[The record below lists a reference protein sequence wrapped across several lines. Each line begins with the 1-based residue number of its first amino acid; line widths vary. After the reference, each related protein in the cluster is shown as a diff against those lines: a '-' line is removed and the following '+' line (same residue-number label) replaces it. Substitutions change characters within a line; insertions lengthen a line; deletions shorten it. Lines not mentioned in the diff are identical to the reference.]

1 MMIIIFRY
9 LLAFILLLGFFRF
22 LKMCYDEHKVCMR
35 EMNLKIRLYD
45 WILTTEGYYD
55 EEI

>member
-1 MMIIIFRY
+1 MIIIFRY

-22 LKMCYDEHKVCMR
+22 LKMCYDEHKVYMR